1 MVISVT
7 RRPGL
12 VGVVHHEVRVGLL
25 AVRGLSVALDLLV
38 IRGAGPLPPQLVLP
52 LPLPGRLLLPR
63 AKRASLKKEEN
74 EAEINLLMY
83 NVASKV
89 NDQAIE

>member
-25 AVRGLSVALDLLV
+25 AVRGLGVALDLLV
-38 IRGAGPLPPQLVLP
+38 LGGAGPLPPLLVLP
-52 LPLPGRLLLPR
+52 LPLPGLLLPR
-63 AKRASLKKEEN
+63 AQGASLKEEN
-74 EAEINLLMY
+74 EAEINLLMLLQ
-83 NVASKV
+83 K
-89 NDQAIE
+89 

>member
-25 AVRGLSVALDLLV
+25 AVRGLGVALDLLV
-38 IRGAGPLPPQLVLP
+38 LGGAGPLPPLLVLP
-52 LPLPGRLLLPR
+52 LPLPGLLLPR
-63 AKRASLKKEEN
+63 AQGASLKRKMRLRL
-74 EAEINLLMY
+74 IC
-83 NVASKV
+83 
-89 NDQAIE
+89 

>member
-12 VGVVHHEVRVGLL
+12 VGVVHHEVRVGRL

-63 AKRASLKKEEN
+63 AKGASLKEEN

>member
-1 MVISVT
+1 MISVT

-12 VGVVHHEVRVGLL
+12 VGIVHHEVRVGLL
-25 AVRGLSVALDLLV
+25 AVRGLGVALDLLV

-52 LPLPGRLLLPR
+52 LPLPLPGRLLLPR
-63 AKRASLKKEEN
+63 AKGASLKEEN